1 MEKKCIRCNTVLN
14 ISEFYKHRAMGD
26 GHLNKCKECCKAYT
40 LKHRR
45 ENSEYYKEYDRIR
58 GRTEERKKRNVD
70 RYKLLKEIDPIKLK
84 SLNKKRSDNWNKNNK
99 HKKTAQQKC
108 NRAIKKGI
116 IIKPNSCTECNEPN
130 EYLEAHHEDYSK
142 PLEVKFLC
150 TKCHGLTRRKEPI
163 GKE

>member
-84 SLNKKRSDNWNKNNK
+84 SLNKKRSDNW
-99 HKKTAQQKC
+99 
-108 NRAIKKGI
+108 I